1 MQRPTKLDFLGL
13 VTAFAVIAAV
23 LLGGA
28 GQASA
33 ASPATATAA
42 TTAAAAA
49 KKTPMQKTADCK
61 KKDISTRS
69 MIACVAKAHL
79 GVKEDG
85 SKAVKAWNCQRY
97 FRDFGSSLNCNDD
110 VNGQWCAAFTRW
122 VWKNA
127 GVPKS
132 KIPASFGVSGWKSA
146 LDRVKTPK
154 VGDVAVAKSGS
165 HIMIVT
171 AVSGSKITTIDG
183 NGGKDNVRTKTHTKG
198 AYYYYRMGT

>member
-1 MQRPTKLDFLGL
+1 MQRLTKLNLMGL
-13 VTAFAVIAAV
+13 ATAFAMIAAV

-33 ASPATATAA
+33 APAGVTASADY
-42 TTAAAAA
+42 TTAA
-49 KKTPMQKTADCK
+49 KTPMQKTADCK
-61 KKDISTRS
+61 KKDISVRS

-85 SKAVKAWNCQRY
+85 SKKVKAWNCQRY
-97 FRDFGSSLNCNDD
+97 FRDFGSNLNCNDD

-122 VWKNA
+122 VWKTA

-132 KIPASFGVSGWKSA
+132 KIPASFGVSGWKNA
-146 LDRVKTPK
+146 LDKVKTPK

-165 HIMIVT
+165 HIMLVT
-171 AVSGSKITTIDG
+171 KVDGSKITTIDG
-183 NGGKDNVRTKTHTKG
+183 NGGLDNVRTKTHTKG
-198 AYYYYRMGT
+198 GYHYYRMGT